1 MGQAVPDAGVAGHG
15 LHQVRHAQGRAGHEQ
30 AFDAPVLVPQADFQV
45 HDVFAVA
52 LEAEV
57 PGFDDAGM
65 DRAHGHF
72 VDLLAA
78 HPELFGHARSRAGGV
93 RMDEGGRE
101 AHGLEPGMAF
111 GPDLP
116 LLEEFALEHVALR
129 AFGCEARI
137 DRERFGAPHGEA
149 AVVVAAGE
157 GDKAH
162 TVVSGQAKEG
172 HDAPAG
178 GHAVEDALAE
188 GGKGQRGNVGQGE
201 ALGMGKFHGVS
212 LRWPRPRG

>member
-1 MGQAVPDAGVAGHG
+1 MRRA
-15 LHQVRHAQGRAGHEQ
+15 QVRAAHEQ
-30 AFDAPVLVPQADFQV
+30 ALDAPVLVAEAYFQV

-72 VDLLAA
+72 VDVLAA
-78 HPELFGHARSRAGGV
+78 HPELLGHARGRARPV
-93 RMDEGGRE
+93 RVDEGRRK

-162 TVVSGQAKEG
+162 AALSGQPEQG

-188 GGKGQRGNVGQGE
+188 RFQGQDGNLGQGE